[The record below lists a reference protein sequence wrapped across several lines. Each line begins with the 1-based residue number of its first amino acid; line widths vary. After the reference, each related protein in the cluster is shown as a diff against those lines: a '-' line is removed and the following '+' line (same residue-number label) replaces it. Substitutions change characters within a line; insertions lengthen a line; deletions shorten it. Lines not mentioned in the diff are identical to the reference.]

1 MVELL
6 CRHYRLSKMRRKQ
19 METFELKVSGSIIV
33 EAENLDEALAELD
46 KSLADVLTDWEVEAV
61 L

>member
-1 MVELL
+1 
-6 CRHYRLSKMRRKQ
+6 